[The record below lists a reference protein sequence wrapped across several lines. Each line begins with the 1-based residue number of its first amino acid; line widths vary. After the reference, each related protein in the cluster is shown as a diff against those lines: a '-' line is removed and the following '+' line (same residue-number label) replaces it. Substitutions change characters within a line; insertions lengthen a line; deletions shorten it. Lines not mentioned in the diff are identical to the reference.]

1 LGRQTYGQQT
11 PEKVDMAQPLRI
23 DELNKK
29 LQATGRID
37 GWNAMQMRRLI
48 YANGSVSHD
57 SARVLLGL
65 DRAC

>member
-1 LGRQTYGQQT
+1 
-11 PEKVDMAQPLRI
+11 MAQPLRI